1 MYEQAAS
8 KRILAKRGFTL
19 VELLVVIGIIA
30 LLMGLLM
37 PSLSKAREESRRV
50 KCLSNLRS
58 IGQGMYLYAQAYR
71 DRLPNGNSPKSG
83 NPDKGDQ
90 VLVQFAQ
97 DYAQPGV
104 FHCPSDN
111 DPAPRNITNNYIAMP
126 DSARTSYDF
135 YSLYWE
141 PENGPKLPRLRGQAP
156 LAWDLDGGI
165 ATPTA
170 LQNHGTK
177 GGNVLYADGH
187 AVWKQT
193 SEWDGKDWPNPAT
206 SFYPGG
212 AVATALP

>member
-1 MYEQAAS
+1 
-8 KRILAKRGFTL
+8 LVGRGFTL

-30 LLMGLLM
+30 LLMSLLM
-37 PSLSKAREESRRV
+37 PALSKAREDSRRA

-58 IGQGMYLYAQAYR
+58 LGQGMYMYAQTYH
-71 DRLPNGNSPKSG
+71 DRLPNGNSPTSA

-97 DYAQPGV
+97 DYANPGV
-104 FHCPSDN
+104 FYCPSDA
-111 DPAPRNITNNYIAMP
+111 DSAPRQITNNYIAMP

-135 YSLYWE
+135 YSLYGA

-156 LAWDLDGGI
+156 LAWDLDGGV
-165 ATPTA
+165 ATPTS

-187 AVWKQT
+187 AVWKQAT
-193 SEWDGKDWPNPAT
+193 EWDAKDWPNPAT
-206 SFYPGG
+206 AFYPGG
-212 AVATALP
+212 TVASAAP